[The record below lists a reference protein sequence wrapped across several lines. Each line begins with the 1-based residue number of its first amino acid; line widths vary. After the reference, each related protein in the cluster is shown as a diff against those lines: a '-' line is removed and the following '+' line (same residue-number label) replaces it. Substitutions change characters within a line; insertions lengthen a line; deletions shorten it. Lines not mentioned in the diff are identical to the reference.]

1 MAQRIIASE
10 LQVDEDIYDLVNK
23 EILPGTGI
31 TSEYFWEK
39 FAVIINDFAPKNRHL
54 LSVRHELQTKIDAW
68 HLENRDNF
76 SLREYKAFLLEIGTL
91 WREAQISLYRLR
103 T

>member
-10 LQVDEDIYDLVNK
+10 LHVDEVIQDLVNH

-39 FAVIINDFAPKNRHL
+39 FAVIVNDFAP
-54 LSVRHELQTKIDAW
+54 
-68 HLENRDNF
+68 
-76 SLREYKAFLLEIGTL
+76 SLARFQKKPKK
-91 WREAQISLYRLR
+91 
-103 T
+103 

>member
-10 LQVDEDIYDLVNK
+10 LQVDECIYDLVNR

-39 FAVIINDFAPKNRHL
+39 FAVIINDFAPKN
-54 LSVRHELQTKIDAW
+54 VEMT
-68 HLENRDNF
+68 
-76 SLREYKAFLLEIGTL
+76 
-91 WREAQISLYRLR
+91 
-103 T
+103 